1 MRMGIGMKGRTRESG
16 IDIEAYLKTHS
27 KEIDRNLEQII
38 PKKASAEWLERVYGK
53 PSYAYDI
60 DSIQRALV
68 DPIWDLLERGGKR
81 WRPILMLLC
90 NKAVG
95 GNPDAVREY
104 AGVLELIHNGT
115 LMIDD
120 VEDNSDLRR
129 EKPCTYK
136 IFGVD
141 VAVNA
146 GNAMY
151 YFPYHI
157 LLADTT
163 LSMTVKMKIHGLIAL
178 EMIRLHAGQGMDI
191 LWHRGQKY
199 DVTEEEYLQMCSYKT
214 GILARMATKMGA
226 ILGGASEEQVEKLGR
241 FGESIGV
248 AFQIQDDILNLA
260 GEAMAKAKGVGEDIH
275 EGKRTIM
282 VLHTLRKADEKDK
295 ERLLEILNSHPSDEK
310 TIREAIAIIEKHG
323 SMDYARAKAK
333 ELVEKSWKDVEKILP
348 ESEAKDTLRAFA
360 EFLIHRKV

>member
-1 MRMGIGMKGRTRESG
+1 ME
-16 IDIEAYLKTHS
+16 DIMQKKTDQTINIETYLKSHS
-27 KEIDRNLEQII
+27 ARIDQDLEQII
-38 PKKASAEWLERVYGK
+38 PKKISKEWLEQVYGK
-53 PSYAYDI
+53 SSYAYDA
-60 DSIQRALV
+60 DSIQRALA
-68 DPIWDLLERGGKR
+68 DPIWDLLNRGGKR

-90 NKAVG
+90 NEAVG
-95 GNPDAVREY
+95 GNPNSVRKY

-120 VEDNSDLRR
+120 VEDSSELRR

-141 VAVNA
+141 IAVNA

-157 LLADTT
+157 LLSDHALPDP
-163 LSMTVKMKIHGLIAL
+163 MKMKIHELIAL

-199 DVTEEEYLQMCSYKT
+199 DVTEGEYLQMCSYKT

-226 ILGGASEEQVEKLGR
+226 ILGGANEEQVEKLGR

-260 GEAMAKAKGVGEDIH
+260 GEEFAKSKGVGEDIH

-282 VLHTLRKADEKDK
+282 VLHTLNKANEKDK
-295 ERLLEILNSHPSDEK
+295 KRLLDILNSHPTDEK
-310 TIREAIAIIEKHG
+310 TIREAISIIEKHG
-323 SMDYARAKAK
+323 SMDYARKRAK
-333 ELVEKSWKDVEKILP
+333 ELVEKSWKDVEKVLP
-348 ESEAKDTLRAFA
+348 ESEAKNTLRAFA